1 MLSNLR
7 IGDYLLGINRYTKIS
22 DNSYKVI
29 IYVIR
34 VDWIDLLSDDI
45 GITIISLIKKV
56 NFVACEDND
65 LFTKETGKEFGYSMT
80 TYFSLKEFI
89 KTNPIDYLFQI
100 KDPKLKFDFLEFY
113 TPEKSWEVLKEEY
126 SRIFKRLWIL

>member
-22 DNSYKVI
+22 DNSYKVTL
-29 IYVIR
+29 YVIK

-56 NFVACEDND
+56 DFVAC
-65 LFTKETGKEFGYSMT
+65 
-80 TYFSLKEFI
+80 
-89 KTNPIDYLFQI
+89 
-100 KDPKLKFDFLEFY
+100 
-113 TPEKSWEVLKEEY
+113 
-126 SRIFKRLWIL
+126 